1 MKLLRS
7 IKSKVT
13 KDENDENML
22 SLEMTEIVLIH
33 CTTVNNNCQQYLR
46 VLYTPSLNKLFVNY

>member
-7 IKSKVT
+7 IKSKIT

-46 VLYTPSLNKLFVNY
+46 VLYTLSLNKLFVNY

>member
-7 IKSKVT
+7 IKSKIT
-13 KDENDENML
+13 KDENDENVL

-33 CTTVNNNCQQYLR
+33 CTTVNNNYQQYLK
-46 VLYTPSLNKLFVNY
+46 VLYILSLNKSFVNY

>member
-7 IKSKVT
+7 IKSKIT

-33 CTTVNNNCQQYLR
+33 CTTVNNNYQ
-46 VLYTPSLNKLFVNY
+46 